1 MKAAYFGR
9 LTDSGSMEYAASER
23 SATIERSTTETQIT
37 CTVNLDGDGHAD
49 VKTGVGFF
57 DHMLTLFA
65 RHSRIDLVL
74 HASGDLHVDDHH
86 TVEDCGIVIGDAIR
100 QALGDKK
107 YISRYGH
114 AYVPMDEALARA
126 VVDLSGRFYLSYDA
140 IYDFAKVGDLS
151 TSMIRHFWYSLAERA
166 ACNLHI
172 DVLTGDDDHHRAEAI
187 FKACA
192 RAFRMALERR
202 PEHDPLPSTKGVL

>member
-1 MKAAYFGR
+1 
-9 LTDSGSMEYAASER
+9 MEYAASER

-37 CTVNLDGDGHAD
+37 CTINLDGTGRAD
-49 VKTGVGFF
+49 VRTGVGFF

-65 RHSRIDLVL
+65 KHGGFDLEL
-74 HASGDLHVDDHH
+74 QASGDLEVDDHH

-107 YISRYGH
+107 FISRYGH

-140 IYDFAKVGDLS
+140 IFDFAKVGDLS
-151 TSMIRHFWYSLAERA
+151 TPMVRHFWYSLAERS

-172 DVLTGDDDHHRAEAI
+172 DLLAGEDDHHRAEAI

-192 RAFRMALERR
+192 RAFRMAVARH
-202 PEHDPLPSTKGVL
+202 PEHDAVPSTKGVI